1 MIIPITRLSNS
12 NGLPLPAY
20 TTSGAAGMDLYAA
33 PEQQID
39 IAPGAV
45 ALIPTGIAIAV
56 PEGYEAQVRSRS
68 GLAAKNGIFALNSP
82 GTIDSDYRGEIRV
95 ILANFGS
102 EVFSIQRGDRI
113 AQMVIARYERVQW
126 QEVAQLD
133 TTSRGEG
140 GFGSTGVSM

>member
-1 MIIPITRLSNS
+1 MNIPVTRLPGSE
-12 NGLPLPAY
+12 GLPLPAY
-20 TTSGAAGMDLYAA
+20 TTSGAAGMDIYAA
-33 PEQQID
+33 QPID

-45 ALIPTGIAIAV
+45 ALVPTGIAIAV

-102 EVFSIQRGDRI
+102 EPFSIQRGDRI
-113 AQMVIARYERVQW
+113 AQMVIARYERIQW
-126 QEVAQLD
+126 QEVEQLD
-133 TTSRGEG
+133 ATERGEG
-140 GFGSTGVSM
+140 GFGSTGISI